1 MWKVLASILHL
12 GNIEI
17 ADKTQKNPG
26 DSDSCY
32 ISVSFYLL
40 HLDLGDVLI
49 IQLITFLIQLK
60 DPSLE
65 IVSTLLDINKGELQK
80 WLCYRRIVSMKET
93 YEKPMTAVEVRRTIF
108 FFIQDE

>member
-1 MWKVLASILHL
+1 
-12 GNIEI
+12 
-17 ADKTQKNPG
+17 
-26 DSDSCY
+26 
-32 ISVSFYLL
+32 
-40 HLDLGDVLI
+40 
-49 IQLITFLIQLK
+49 LK

-108 FFIQDE
+108 FFYSRRITTYTLSTINICDTACYLNT

>member
-1 MWKVLASILHL
+1 
-12 GNIEI
+12 
-17 ADKTQKNPG
+17 
-26 DSDSCY
+26 
-32 ISVSFYLL
+32 
-40 HLDLGDVLI
+40 
-49 IQLITFLIQLK
+49 LK